1 MRIVRIALGN
11 IWRFWFFFVGA
22 VTFFMLFPFFFFSLM
37 GSAKYKVCFQFM
49 RLHARLIVYLSGIR
63 PKVIN
68 RFTPDK
74 NQTYVI
80 CPNHNSY
87 LDIVLTYV
95 GINEYFHFMGKVELK
110 RVPFFNIFFRDMNI
124 GVDRASR
131 SGSHKAYMRAIS
143 DLEKNISIAIFPEA
157 TIHDCSP
164 LLGPV
169 KNGAF
174 KLAIEKQVAII
185 PIAYIDNW
193 KILPDVP
200 NRIYGGRPGT
210 ARIVVLPPISTKG
223 MTEEN
228 LSELKAL
235 YKNAMEKVLVEFDYG
250 R

>member
-1 MRIVRIALGN
+1 
-11 IWRFWFFFVGA
+11 
-22 VTFFMLFPFFFFSLM
+22 M
-37 GSAKYKVCFQFM
+37 GTAKYNTCFQFM

-68 RFTPDK
+68 RFTLEK
-74 NQTYVI
+74 NSTYVI

-95 GINEYFHFMGKVELK
+95 GINEYFHFMGKVELES
-110 RVPFFNIFFRDMNI
+110 VPFFNIFFKNMNI

-143 DLEKNISIAIFPEA
+143 DLEKKISIAIFPEA

-164 LLGPV
+164 HLGPV

-174 KLAIEKQVAII
+174 KLAIEKQI
-185 PIAYIDNW
+185 PIVPVVYVDNW

-210 ARIVVLPPISTKG
+210 ARIVVLQPISTKG

-228 LSELKAL
+228 LSELKSQ
-235 YKNAMEKVLVEFDYG
+235 YKNAMEKVMDEFAYG
-250 R
+250 CK